1 MYTVKRPRVTT
12 VSGFKKEI
20 ATMDVNEPVLVTQ
33 NGEPLYVVQDP
44 AQYEAMQEQM
54 AMLKMIALAEKDV
67 RAGRVVS
74 RDELFKGLAE
84 ELGADDDLN

>member
-74 RDELFKGLAE
+74 SDELFKELE
-84 ELGADDDLN
+84 EKGALDDHNS

>member
-1 MYTVKRPRVTT
+1 MYTVKRPRITT

-74 RDELFKGLAE
+74 REELFKGLAE

>member
-1 MYTVKRPRVTT
+1 MKRPRVTT

-74 RDELFKGLAE
+74 REELFKGLAE

>member
-1 MYTVKRPRVTT
+1 MTT

-74 RDELFKGLAE
+74 REELFKGLAE

>member
-33 NGEPLYVVQDP
+33 NGDCMSARSYPIW
-44 AQYEAMQEQM
+44 MQEQM

-74 RDELFKGLAE
+74 REDLFKGLAE
-84 ELGADDDLN
+84 ELGEDDDRD

>member
-1 MYTVKRPRVTT
+1 MYTVKRPRITT

-54 AMLKMIALAEKDV
+54 ALLKMIALAEKDV

-74 RDELFKGLAE
+74 REELFKGLAE

>member
-1 MYTVKRPRVTT
+1 
-12 VSGFKKEI
+12 
-20 ATMDVNEPVLVTQ
+20 MDVNEPVLVTQ

-74 RDELFKGLAE
+74 REELFKGLAE

>member
-67 RAGRVVS
+67 RSGRVVS
-74 RDELFKGLAE
+74 REELFKGLAE
-84 ELGADDDLN
+84 ELGADDDIN

>member
-67 RAGRVVS
+67 RAGRVIG
-74 RDELFKGLAE
+74 REELFKGLAQ
-84 ELGADDDLN
+84 ELGEDDDRD

>member
-74 RDELFKGLAE
+74 REELFKGLAQ
-84 ELGADDDLN
+84 ELGEDDGHN

>member
-74 RDELFKGLAE
+74 REELFKGLAE
-84 ELGADDDLN
+84 ELGADDDIN

>member
-74 RDELFKGLAE
+74 REDLFKGLAE
-84 ELGADDDLN
+84 ELGENDDRG

>member
-20 ATMDVNEPVLVTQ
+20 ASMDVNEPVLVTQ

-74 RDELFKGLAE
+74 REELFKGLAE

>member
-74 RDELFKGLAE
+74 REELFKGLAQ
-84 ELGADDDLN
+84 ELGEDDGRD

>member
-74 RDELFKGLAE
+74 REELFKGLAE